1 MLPATLTLAAT
12 FSLLAAPPVEVGTQL
27 SYRGTMVPV
36 RDDGNP
42 TAKEFALEL
51 VAVATEQ
58 GATEQDAIEFVWTLE
73 EQGRGGWIW
82 LDRFGRC
89 AAAADKREAAG
100 VGPSLLY
107 VREDGKSIVPIVP
120 LLFAGPKEL
129 SAEAAWEEGRL
140 EYRVAGQTRI
150 GERDCWEV
158 EARSAYGH
166 KRTLF
171 VAQDQPLVVAL
182 HETVFIGQGQE
193 HKLKLELQATKPLA
207 PDETAAVL
215 VSAERWQALRSDL
228 AWEPQSRRDELSDDQ
243 LRVLKA
249 ALPKILQTAA
259 AGPLAAIAGA
269 AERDAAGQRNR
280 AGAVAALRDAALGK
294 SLGKLPASDIQGK
307 PLSAEARAG
316 KVTVLHFWTYRDTPL
331 VEPYG
336 QVAYLDYLLR
346 RRGTDHVAVIG
357 VMVPESSTDDT
368 SPRALAASARKLQ
381 SFMNLSYPIVVD
393 DGSLLKALGDPR
405 IGGGRLPLFVV
416 VGPDGKVAE
425 YHAGLYEVKASE
437 GLAELDAIVG
447 KLLAK

>member
-12 FSLLAAPPVEVGTQL
+12 FSLMAAPPVEVGTQL

-42 TAKEFALEL
+42 AAKEFALEL
-51 VAVATEQ
+51 VAV
-58 GATEQDAIEFVWTLE
+58 ATEQDAIEFVWTLE
-73 EQGRGGWIW
+73 EQGRGGWTW
-82 LDRFGRC
+82 LDRFGRWT
-89 AAAADKREAAG
+89 ATADKREGTG
-100 VGPSLLY
+100 VGPALLF
-107 VREDGKSIVPIVP
+107 VREDGKSVVPIVP
-120 LLFAGPKEL
+120 LFFAGPEEL
-129 SAEAAWEEGRL
+129 APEATWEEGRL
-140 EYRVAGQTRI
+140 EYRVVGQTQI
-150 GERDCWEV
+150 GERECWEV
-158 EARSAYGH
+158 AARSPYGH

-193 HKLKLELQATKPLA
+193 HKLKLELQATKQLLPA
-207 PDETAAVL
+207 EATAIA
-215 VSAERWQALRSDL
+215 AAADRWQALRSDL
-228 AWEPQSRRDELSDDQ
+228 AWEPQSRREELSDDQ
-243 LRVLKA
+243 LRVLKG
-249 ALPKILQTAA
+249 ALPKILETAA
-259 AGPLAAIAGA
+259 GGPLAAIAGA

-294 SLGKLPASDIQGK
+294 TLGKLPASDIQGK

-346 RRGTDHVAVIG
+346 RRGADQVAVIG

-368 SPRALAASARKLQ
+368 SPRALAASARKLH
-381 SFMNLSYPIVVD
+381 SFMNLGYPIVVD
-393 DGSLLKALGDPR
+393 DESLLKALGDPR

-416 VGPDGKVAE
+416 VAPDGKVAE
-425 YHAGLYEVKASE
+425 YHAGLYEVKPSE